1 MMNAGVSRS
10 PRAPRGMT
18 GVSQSSRAPRS
29 RRRNLVIAAICA
41 AVAVAAVIA
50 EATPTVPAVV
60 VRVFSLKYHAPDAAL
75 PVVSPLLTDG
85 GSVIVQPKGNTLTV
99 RDTVA
104 AVERASKALT
114 TWDVPPRAMQLGIT
128 LLKATSGQ
136 RPEVANGKPSGG
148 KQDVPEEIRGISDRL
163 RKLLNVTDCGR
174 IDSVVVQGVEG
185 QTVAYVIGGEYRL
198 EFLLEPS
205 GDPRQIRLKGLAF
218 ERLHRGPGV
227 VEARKDILRT
237 TINVGVG
244 QPYILVVGR
253 DEAAAGALVLVFNGS
268 WKTAPGPGVAGA
280 N

>member
-1 MMNAGVSRS
+1 
-10 PRAPRGMT
+10 
-18 GVSQSSRAPRS
+18 
-29 RRRNLVIAAICA
+29 LIAAVCA
-41 AVAVAAVIA
+41 ALAAAAVIA

-75 PVVSPLLTDG
+75 PVVGPLLTDG

-114 TWDVPPRAMQLGIT
+114 TWDVPPRALQLRVT
-128 LLKATSGQ
+128 LLKATSSGN
-136 RPEVANGKPSGG
+136 PVGGKP
-148 KQDVPEEIRGISDRL
+148 VEPEEIRGISDRL
-163 RKLLNVTDCGR
+163 KKLLSVTDCAR
-174 IDSVVVQGVEG
+174 LDSVVVQGVEG

-205 GDPRQIRLKGLAF
+205 GEPKQIRLKGLAF

-227 VEARKDILRT
+227 VEVRKDILRT
-237 TINVGVG
+237 TINVNVS

-253 DEAAAGALVLVFNGS
+253 DEAAAGALVLVFSGS
-268 WKTAPGPGVAGA
+268 WRAVPGPGIAGA
-280 N
+280 D